1 MTAEVSLAAEP
12 IAHIGHFVIT
22 NSMLTTAI
30 ITVGLIVLA
39 SIAKR
44 KFTSKPKIS
53 GLQNI
58 IEYIVEGALG
68 LMDSITGDRKNSKR
82 FFPLAMTLFIFILC
96 ANWFGLLPGV
106 GPIGLHEVVD
116 GKATLVPL
124 LRGASADLNTTF
136 ALAIISFFSFQFFG
150 IATIGFFKY
159 GSKFLNVTNPI
170 KFFLGIIES
179 VSEIAKVLSLSFR
192 LFGNIFAGEVLL
204 LIVGALIPIVAP
216 LPFFALE
223 IFVGFIQAFIFAML
237 TTVFL
242 RVATEKPH

>member
-12 IAHIGHFVIT
+12 IAHIGHFAVTNSILTTVVIT
-22 NSMLTTAI
+22 I
-30 ITVGLIVLA
+30 GLLILA
-39 SIAKR
+39 LIFKR
-44 KFTSKPKIS
+44 KVTSEKKIS

-58 IEYIVEGALG
+58 IEYVVEGALG
-68 LMDSITGDRKNSKR
+68 LMDSITGDRKSSKR
-82 FFPLAMTLFIFILC
+82 FFPLAMTLFIFIIC

-106 GPIGLHEVVD
+106 GPIGIHEVID
-116 GKATLVPL
+116 GEETLVPL
-124 LRGASADLNTTF
+124 FRGASADLNTTF

-159 GSKFLNVTNPI
+159 GSKFLNVKNPI

-179 VSEIAKVLSLSFR
+179 VSEVAKVLSLSFR

-204 LIVGALIPIVAP
+204 LIVGALVPIVAP